1 MNWCNTLFLT
11 YEQVSTAAQSYFKL
25 IIATNIFK
33 ITKAGKE
40 EDGLDFEIQIQIT
53 ISCDTAC
60 QVPHSTSLISDKTL
74 LFNCGF
80 FGLKIR
86 Q

>member
-11 YEQVSTAAQSYFKL
+11 YEQVSTAAQNCFKL
-25 IIATNIFK
+25 ITATNIFK
-33 ITKAGKE
+33 LTKAGKE
-40 EDGLDFEIQIQIT
+40 GDGLDFELQIQIT
-53 ISCDTAC
+53 ISCDIVCEVSNAM
-60 QVPHSTSLISDKTL
+60 SWISDKLL
-74 LFNCGF
+74 LFMYC